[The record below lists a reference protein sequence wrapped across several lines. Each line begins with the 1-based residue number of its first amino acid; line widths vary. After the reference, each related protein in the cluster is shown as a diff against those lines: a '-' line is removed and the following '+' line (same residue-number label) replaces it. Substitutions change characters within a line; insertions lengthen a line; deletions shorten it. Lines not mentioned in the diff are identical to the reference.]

1 MDKPKTGSLK
11 KKNIKNIRNQKIK
24 ASDIKMFILKKL
36 KSKIMSIKRIGNK
49 YMRMKSIKG
58 NQKKILWN
66 RVDWKNVQATVG
78 TIMKEPKRVIAIGFI
93 SVMLMSGVGVAQSL
107 ILSIGSDM
115 SIASDDE
122 VGYVEVVINNQ
133 VVGYV
138 PSVSVG
144 QTMVEVARINLIERI
159 GYDPELT
166 QNIKYNPQ
174 HGEQVIFTDEKEL
187 LQILENTMYAS
198 IENHKVKGFV
208 MKIGDDFTV
217 ALESEE
223 ALKAVLVG
231 AQKVYLEDES
241 TVSVE
246 MKRDPHNAL
255 VMKPEIKV
263 LQKELIVDRNFLTS
277 ATLSDTA
284 ENEETGKVFQS
295 VVKEISLEQQI
306 VVIEAFIN
314 ADEIVDVETA
324 TAMITK
330 ENEKVKT
337 YTVQT
342 GDSPS
347 VIAMSNGMTTRELY
361 DLNAGLE
368 ERASKIQ
375 IGEELIV
382 MVPEPELFVSSVE
395 EVVYTEIIDKHKIY
409 VDNPNAYIGTDEVLE
424 PGIEGVLEVHALI
437 KKLNGKEFDR
447 VILEETVISEPTT
460 EKVLRGSKAL
470 PITNATGTFQVP
482 MIKYKLT
489 SKFGPR
495 WGRMHTGID
504 LAGPRGTEIKAADG
518 GRVIAAGWDG
528 GYGYRVVID
537 HGNGMTSLYAHCSSI
552 YVKVGQDVGKYERI
566 AAVGNTG
573 NSTGP
578 HLHFEI
584 HVNGVRKDPM
594 KYLKF

>member
-1 MDKPKTGSLK
+1 MD
-11 KKNIKNIRNQKIK
+11 
-24 ASDIKMFILKKL
+24 
-36 KSKIMSIKRIGNK
+36 KSKISTKKTKNNNLKIKTMTMKNFVLKVLKTKKINLKSIHLKPMFMKKAKLNIKR
-49 YMRMKSIKG
+49 MSW
-58 NQKKILWN
+58 KKI
-66 RVDWKNVQATVG
+66 DWKNFKATVE
-78 TIMKEPKRVIAIGFI
+78 TIMKEPKRVIAMGFVSI
-93 SVMLMSGVGVAQSL
+93 MLLSGVGVTESL
-107 ILSIGSDM
+107 VMSMRSDI
-115 SIASDDE
+115 SLASDNE
-122 VGYVEVVINNQ
+122 AVSYVEVILNNQ

-138 PSVSVG
+138 PSVTVG
-144 QTMVEVARINLIERI
+144 QSMVEAARMNLIERM

-166 QNIKYNPQ
+166 HDIIYNPK
-174 HGEQVIFTDEKEL
+174 HGEQMNFTDEKEL
-187 LQILENTMYAS
+187 LEVLENTMYAS
-198 IENHKVKGFV
+198 ITDVKVKGFV

-223 ALKAVLVG
+223 ALKAVLEG
-231 AQKVYLEDES
+231 AQKVYLEEES

-246 MKRDPHNAL
+246 LKRDPHNTL

-263 LQKELIVDRNFLTS
+263 LQKELSVDRNFLTS

-284 ENEETGKVFQS
+284 ENEESGKVFQS
-295 VVKEISLEQQI
+295 VVKEISLEQQV
-306 VVIEAFIN
+306 VVIEAFVN

-324 TAMITK
+324 TTMITK

-347 VIAMSNGMTTRELY
+347 VIAMTNGMTTRELY
-361 DLNAGLE
+361 DLNVGLE
-368 ERASKIQ
+368 ARASKIQ

-424 PGIEGVLEVHALI
+424 PGVEGVLEVHALI
-437 KKLNGKEFDR
+437 KKINGKEFDR

-460 EKVLRGSKAL
+460 EKILRGSKAL

>member
-1 MDKPKTGSLK
+1 MDKSESNSLK
-11 KKNIKNIRNQKIK
+11 KKFFMHLKMKTMDIKKLILKTLELKTINFKTIKFKNINMKSFK
-24 ASDIKMFILKKL
+24 LNKKMINW
-36 KSKIMSIKRIGNK
+36 KRI
-49 YMRMKSIKG
+49 
-58 NQKKILWN
+58 
-66 RVDWKNVQATVG
+66 DWKNFKATVG
-78 TIMKEPKRVIAIGFI
+78 TIMKEPKRVIAIGFV
-93 SVMLMSGVGVAQSL
+93 SVMLISGIGITQSL
-107 ILSIGSDM
+107 VISMGSDVTM
-115 SIASDDE
+115 ASDDE
-122 VGYVEVVINNQ
+122 EVSYVEVMMNNQ
-133 VVGYV
+133 VLGYV

-144 QTMVEVARINLIERI
+144 QNMVEAARVNLIERM

-166 QNIKYNPQ
+166 QDIKYIPQ
-174 HGEQVIFTDEKEL
+174 HGEKMIFTDEKEL
-187 LQILENTMYAS
+187 LEILENTMYAA
-198 IENHKVKGFV
+198 IEDIKVKGFV

-223 ALKAVLVG
+223 ALKAVLEG

-246 MKRDPHNAL
+246 MKKDPHNTL

-263 LQKELIVDRNFLTS
+263 LQKELTVDRNFLTS
-277 ATLSDTA
+277 ATLSATA
-284 ENEETGKVFQS
+284 ESEESGKVFES

-306 VVIEAFIN
+306 VVIEAFVN

-324 TAMITK
+324 TSMITK

-347 VIAMSNGMTTRELY
+347 VIALSNGMTTRELY

-395 EVVYTEIIDKHKIY
+395 EVVYTEIIDKHKVY

-424 PGIEGVLEVHALI
+424 PGVEGVLEVHALI

-460 EKVLRGSKAL
+460 EKILRGSKAL

-482 MIKYKLT
+482 MIKYRLT

-537 HGNGMTSLYAHCSSI
+537 HGNGMTSLYAHASAI